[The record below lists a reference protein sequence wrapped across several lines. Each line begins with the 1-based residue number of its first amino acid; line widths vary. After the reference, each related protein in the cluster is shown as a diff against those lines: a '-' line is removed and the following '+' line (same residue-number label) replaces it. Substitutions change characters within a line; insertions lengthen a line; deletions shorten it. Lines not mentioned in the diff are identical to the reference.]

1 MKVVPLLL
9 LAVIVISG
17 CISYSGDSEN
27 ASPEITLALEEIDIS
42 VQGEACWKTEEVL
55 EVNYL
60 GKYLVAAEE
69 ITLYLQGKPVNKKYI
84 EILDEEEGLERILL
98 KKVATV

>member
-42 VQGEACWKTEEVL
+42 VSL
-55 EVNYL
+55 
-60 GKYLVAAEE
+60 
-69 ITLYLQGKPVNKKYI
+69 
-84 EILDEEEGLERILL
+84 
-98 KKVATV
+98 